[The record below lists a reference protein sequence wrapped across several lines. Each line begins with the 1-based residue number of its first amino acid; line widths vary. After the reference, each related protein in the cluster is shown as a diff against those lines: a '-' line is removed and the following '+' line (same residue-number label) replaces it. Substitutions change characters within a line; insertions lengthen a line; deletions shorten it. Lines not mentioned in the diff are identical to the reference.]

1 MSEREICGDF
11 EIYFENDWWIVKK
24 ISDEKIIGRFLNKD
38 DALSKI
44 ASVLQSDENREETE
58 SVC

>member
-1 MSEREICGDF
+1 MSEREKCGDF
-11 EIYFENDWWIVKK
+11 EIYFENNWWIVKK
-24 ISDEKIIGRFLNKD
+24 ISDEKIIGKFLNKD

>member
-1 MSEREICGDF
+1 MSEREKCGDF

-24 ISDEKIIGRFLNKD
+24 ISDEKIIGKFLNKD

-44 ASVLQSDENREETE
+44 ASVLQSDENREEKE

>member
-1 MSEREICGDF
+1 MSEREKCGDF
-11 EIYFENDWWIVKK
+11 EIYFENDWWIVKR
-24 ISDEKIIGRFLNKD
+24 ISDEKIIGKFLNKD

>member
-1 MSEREICGDF
+1 MSEREKCGDF
-11 EIYFENDWWIVKK
+11 EIYFENNWWIIKK
-24 ISDEKIIGRFLNKD
+24 ISDEKIIGKFLNKD

>member
-1 MSEREICGDF
+1 MSEREKCGDF
-11 EIYFENDWWIVKK
+11 EIYFENNWWIVKR
-24 ISDEKIIGRFLNKD
+24 ISDEKIIGKFLNKD

>member
-1 MSEREICGDF
+1 MSEREKCGDF

-44 ASVLQSDENREETE
+44 ASVLQSDENREEKE

>member
-1 MSEREICGDF
+1 MSEREKCGDF
-11 EIYFENDWWIVKK
+11 EIYFENGWWIVKK
-24 ISDEKIIGRFLNKD
+24 ISDEKIIGKFLNKD

>member
-1 MSEREICGDF
+1 MSEREKCGDF

-24 ISDEKIIGRFLNKD
+24 ISDEKIIGKFLNKD